1 MNLNEFDIA
10 MEGMIFS
17 SKDYVQ
23 NFDKWKPGRNNIL
36 YVTGLSGSGKSTLAE
51 EYEKKYNAYM
61 FELDGLQHNYDSS
74 GRGILEKCKKDIP
87 EYANAVKTFLK
98 EKNDGEFTN
107 DEFNLMKQVAKH
119 VIQLCK
125 EDSKSLYII
134 EGIQLFQW
142 FNRDQFKSKPL
153 IIKGTS
159 MLTSSIRGN
168 KRDFTENGK
177 LNKVGM
183 IKTLPQRL
191 KWESEDEKSLNR
203 FKKEMKK

>member
-1 MNLNEFDIA
+1 MVIVSESKVAELKKILKKYNFSGVGYVYTFKVPVNKVSIGNDSGHNEYTTREQNIIPTKIDEIH
-10 MEGMIFS
+10 IDW
-17 SKDYVQ
+17 K
-23 NFDKWKPGRNNIL
+23 NFDK
-36 YVTGLSGSGKSTLAE
+36 
-51 EYEKKYNAYM
+51 
-61 FELDGLQHNYDSS
+61 F
-74 GRGILEKCKKDIP
+74 
-87 EYANAVKTFLK
+87 VK
-98 EKNDGEFTN
+98 
-107 DEFNLMKQVAKH
+107 
-119 VIQLCK
+119 
-125 EDSKSLYII
+125 I

-191 KWESEDEKSLNR
+191 KWESEDERSLNR

>member
-1 MNLNEFDIA
+1 MKYYLLNPTFVEAPIEINNKEAVFDI
-10 MEGMIFS
+10 ERKLEEEKIEVGGSILIR
-17 SKDYVQ
+17 V
-23 NFDKWKPGRNNIL
+23 DK
-36 YVTGLSGSGKSTLAE
+36 
-51 EYEKKYNAYM
+51 M
-61 FELDGLQHNYDSS
+61 FYKL
-74 GRGILEKCKKDIP
+74 I
-87 EYANAVKTFLK
+87 LK

-107 DEFNLMKQVAKH
+107 DEFNLMKRAAKH

-125 EDSKSLYII
+125 EDSETLYII

-191 KWESEDEKSLNR
+191 KWESEDEKSLNQ